1 VGGSG
6 CGFSHEVEV
15 TGGPSPCAG
24 VPSRC
29 PVLLATILMRC
40 VDTVVDASQLA
51 VCRSTTEAGVVA
63 DEERAV
69 ANEKEAVFRIGR
81 QHDPRM
87 RR

>member
-1 VGGSG
+1 
-6 CGFSHEVEV
+6 
-15 TGGPSPCAG
+15 
-24 VPSRC
+24 
-29 PVLLATILMRC
+29 MRC